1 MTTLPPAEI
10 GMSLEDVDTP
20 ALLLDLDAFERNMDR
35 MAKALEG
42 TSVKIRPHSKSHK
55 CAIIGLEQMARGA
68 VGLCCQKVGEAE
80 AMVAGGVRNVLVSN
94 QIVGRS
100 KLLRLA
106 ALTKQADWIGVCAD
120 HPDNVEQLNE
130 AAAAMGTV
138 INVLVE
144 IDTGAARCGVA
155 AGQPAVDLAKQIDSA
170 TNLNFAGLQAY
181 QGRAQ
186 HVRSYADRQQTA
198 EAGIA
203 LTKETVDG
211 LKAVGLDCEIVG
223 GAGTGTFLFET
234 AGGVHNE
241 LQAGSYV
248 FMDADYGKNLNPDGG
263 FFDDFENSL
272 FVYVTV
278 MSTPAEDRALVDAG
292 LKALAMDSG
301 PPTVADMSG
310 VEFGRAS
317 DEHGILDIAKTN
329 HPLRLGD
336 KLKLI
341 PGHCDPT
348 VNMYDW
354 YVGYRGD
361 RVEALWPIVARGML
375 R

>member
-1 MTTLPPAEI
+1 
-10 GMSLEDVDTP
+10 
-20 ALLLDLDAFERNMDR
+20 
-35 MAKALEG
+35 
-42 TSVKIRPHSKSHK
+42 
-55 CAIIGLEQMARGA
+55 
-68 VGLCCQKVGEAE
+68 
-80 AMVAGGVRNVLVSN
+80 
-94 QIVGRS
+94 
-100 KLLRLA
+100 LA

-223 GAGTGTFLFET
+223 GAGTGTFQFET

-278 MSTPAEDRALVDAG
+278 MSTPAEGRALVDAG

-301 PPTVADMSG
+301 PPTVADMPG

>member
-1 MTTLPPAEI
+1 MTTPPPAEI
-10 GMSLEDVDTP
+10 GMPLEDVDTP
-20 ALLLDLDAFERNMDR
+20 ALLLDLDAFERNLDR
-35 MAKALEG
+35 MAEKLKG
-42 TSVKIRPHSKSHK
+42 KPVKLRPHSKSHK
-55 CAIIGLEQMARGA
+55 CAVIGLAQMARGA

-80 AMVAGGVRNVLVSN
+80 AMVAGGVLNVLVSN
-94 QIVGRS
+94 QIVGRP

-106 ALTKQADWIGVCAD
+106 ALSKQAEWLGVCVD
-120 HPDNVEQLNE
+120 HPDNVDQLNE
-130 AAAAMGTV
+130 AAAAMDATL
-138 INVLVE
+138 NVLVE
-144 IDTGAARCGVA
+144 IDTGAGRCGVA
-155 AGQPAVDLAKQIDSA
+155 PGQAAVDLAKQIDSA
-170 TNLNFAGLQAY
+170 TNLVFAGLQAY

-186 HVRSYADRQQTA
+186 HVRTYAERQAAA
-198 EAGIA
+198 EAGVA
-203 LTKETVDG
+203 LTRETVEA
-211 LKAVGLDCEIVG
+211 LAAAGLDCEIVG
-223 GAGTGTFLFET
+223 GAGTGTFQFET

-278 MSTPAEDRALVDAG
+278 MSTPTEARALVDGG

-301 PPTVADMSG
+301 PPAVADMPE
-310 VEFGRAS
+310 VAFGRAS
-317 DEHGILDIAKTN
+317 DEHGILDISKTN
-329 HPLRLGD
+329 QPVWLGD

-348 VNMYDW
+348 VNLYDW
-354 YVGYRGD
+354 YVGYRGN
-361 RVEALWPIVARGML
+361 RVEALWPIAARGLL

>member
-1 MTTLPPAEI
+1 MTTTPPAEI
-10 GMSLEDVDTP
+10 GMNLDEVDTP
-20 ALLLDLDAFERNMDR
+20 ALLLDLDAFERNLDR
-35 MAKALEG
+35 MAAVIADKP
-42 TSVKIRPHSKSHK
+42 VKLRPHSKSHK
-55 CAIIGLEQMARGA
+55 CAVIGLQQMARGA

-80 AMVAGGVRNVLVSN
+80 AMVAGGVPNVLVSN
-94 QIVGRS
+94 QIVGRP

-106 ALTKQADWIGVCAD
+106 ALAKQAEWVGVCAD
-120 HPDNVEQLNE
+120 HPDNVDQLNE
-130 AAAAMGTV
+130 AAAAIGAT

-155 AGQPAVDLAKQIDSA
+155 PGQPAVDLAKQIANSKH
-170 TNLNFAGLQAY
+170 LNFAGLQAY

-186 HVRSYADRQQTA
+186 HVRSYDQRREAA

-203 LTKETVDG
+203 LTRETVEA
-211 LKAVGLDCEIVG
+211 LSAVGLNCEIVG
-223 GAGTGTFLFET
+223 GAGTGTFEFET

-241 LQAGSYV
+241 LQAGSYA
-248 FMDADYGKNLNPDGG
+248 FMDADYGKNLNEDGG
-263 FFDDFENSL
+263 FFDGFEHSL
-272 FVYVTV
+272 FTWVTV
-278 MSTPAEDRALVDAG
+278 MSAPTEERALVDAG

-301 PPTVADMSG
+301 PPTVVDMPE
-310 VEFGRAS
+310 VEFSRAS
-317 DEHGILDIAKTN
+317 DEHGILDISKTN
-329 HPLRLGD
+329 RSVCLGD

-348 VNMYDW
+348 VNLYDW

-361 RVEALWPIVARGML
+361 RVEALWPITARGMV

>member
-20 ALLLDLDAFERNMDR
+20 ALLLDLDAFEHNIDR
-35 MAKALEG
+35 MAKSLEG

-144 IDTGAARCGVA
+144 IDTGAARCGVP
-155 AGQPAVDLAKQIDSA
+155 AGRPAVDLAKQIDSA

-186 HVRSYADRQQTA
+186 HVRSYADRQQAA

-211 LKAVGLDCEIVG
+211 LKVVGWDCEIVR
-223 GAGTGTFLFET
+223 GAGTGTFQFEA

-248 FMDADYGKNLNPDGG
+248 FMDADYGKNLNPGGG

-278 MSTPAEDRALVDAG
+278 MSTPTEDRALVDAG

-301 PPTVADMSG
+301 PPAVADMPE
-310 VEFGRAS
+310 VEFRRAS

-329 HPLRLGD
+329 HPVRLGE

>member
-1 MTTLPPAEI
+1 MTTPPPAEV
-10 GMSLEDVDTP
+10 GMNLRDVDTP
-20 ALLLDLDAFERNMDR
+20 ALLLDLDAFERNLDK
-35 MAKALEG
+35 MARAIEG
-42 TSVKIRPHSKSHK
+42 QSVQLRPHSKSHK
-55 CAIIGLEQMARGA
+55 CPVIGLAQIKRGA

-80 AMVAGGVRNVLVSN
+80 AMVAGGVLNVLVSN

-100 KLLRLA
+100 KLIRLA
-106 ALTKQADWIGVCAD
+106 ALSKQAEWIGVCAD
-120 HPDNVEQLNE
+120 HPDNVEHLNE
-130 AAAAMGTV
+130 AASAMGTTL
-138 INVLVE
+138 NVLVE

-155 AGQPAVDLAKQIDSA
+155 PGQPAIDLAKQIDSLK
-170 TNLNFAGLQAY
+170 NLNFAGLQAY

-186 HVRSYADRQQTA
+186 HIRSYTDRKTAAD
-198 EAGIA
+198 AGVA
-203 LTKETVDG
+203 LTRQTVDRLRG
-211 LKAVGLDCEIVG
+211 VGLECEIVG
-223 GAGTGTFLFET
+223 GAGTGTFQFEA

-248 FMDADYGKNLNPDGG
+248 FMDADYGKNLNEESG

-278 MSTPAEDRALVDAG
+278 MSAPTQDRALVDAG

-301 PPTVADMSG
+301 PPFVADMPK
-310 VEFGRAS
+310 VAFGRAS
-317 DEHGILDIAKTN
+317 DEHGILDLSETN
-329 HPLRLGD
+329 GEVSLGD

-348 VNMYDW
+348 VNLYDW
-354 YVGYRGD
+354 YVGFRGNH
-361 RVEALWPIVARGML
+361 VEALWPITARGML

>member
-1 MTTLPPAEI
+1 MTTTPPAEI

-20 ALLLDLDAFERNMDR
+20 ALLLDLDAFEQNLDR
-35 MAKALEG
+35 MAAAIADKA
-42 TSVKIRPHSKSHK
+42 VKLRPHSKSHK
-55 CAIIGLEQMARGA
+55 CAVIGLEQMARGA

-80 AMVAGGVRNVLVSN
+80 AMLAGGVHNVLVSN
-94 QIVGRS
+94 QIVGRP

-106 ALTKQADWIGVCAD
+106 ALAKQADWIGVCAD
-120 HPDNVEQLNE
+120 HLDNVDQLNE
-130 AAAAMGTV
+130 AANAMDATL
-138 INVLVE
+138 NVLVE

-155 AGQPAVDLAKQIDSA
+155 PGQPAVDLAKKVDSA
-170 TNLNFAGLQAY
+170 TNLHFAGLQAY

-186 HVRSYADRQQTA
+186 HVRTYAERKQAAD
-198 EAGIA
+198 AGIA
-203 LTKETVDG
+203 LTEDTVEA
-211 LKAVGLDCEIVG
+211 LSAVGLKCEIVG
-223 GAGTGTFLFET
+223 GAGTGTFQFET

-241 LQAGSYV
+241 LQAGSYA
-248 FMDADYGKNLNPDGG
+248 FMDADYGKNLNADGG
-263 FFDDFENSL
+263 FFNDFEHSL
-272 FVYVTV
+272 FVWVTV
-278 MSTPAEDRALVDAG
+278 MSAPTEDRALVDAG

-301 PPTVADMSG
+301 PPAVVGMPEI
-310 VEFGRAS
+310 EFKRAS
-317 DEHGILDIAKTN
+317 DEHGILDISKTN
-329 HPLRLGD
+329 HPVRLGD

>member
-35 MAKALEG
+35 MAKSLEG
-42 TSVKIRPHSKSHK
+42 TLVKIRPHSKSHK

-144 IDTGAARCGVA
+144 IDTGAARCGVS
-155 AGQPAVDLAKQIDSA
+155 AGQPAVNLAKQIDSA

-186 HVRSYADRQQTA
+186 HVRSYADRRQIA

-211 LKAVGLDCEIVG
+211 LKVVGLDCEIVG
-223 GAGTGTFLFET
+223 GAGTGTFQFEA

-248 FMDADYGKNLNPDGG
+248 FMDADYGKNLNPGGG

-278 MSTPAEDRALVDAG
+278 MSTPTEDRALVDAG

-301 PPTVADMSG
+301 PPAVADMPE
-310 VEFGRAS
+310 VEFRRAS

-329 HPLRLGD
+329 HPVRLGE